1 MILAARSAALA
12 TGSAILAAS
21 GCGFLVKV
29 RNGGSGILRPHAD
42 GKQQGDE
49 KSLEFHLVLE
59 NSLSLV
65 RDEFTAT
72 GADDGVNAN
81 RGLNAQVFFEAE
93 DGILGRGKWCIMH
106 HARARWRQERLVGDP
121 QYDWLL
127 DS

>member
-1 MILAARSAALA
+1 MALAHLSATAVVFRDGRAALRSAAFAARRAGFAAIGLGDGRLPTAARSAILA
-12 TGSAILAAS
+12 TSCS
-21 GCGFLVKV
+21 GFLDKV

-81 RGLNAQVFFEAE
+81 RG
-93 DGILGRGKWCIMH
+93 
-106 HARARWRQERLVGDP
+106 
-121 QYDWLL
+121 
-127 DS
+127 